1 MGDKELNKKPYPQ
14 QVIDYLNEL
23 GAYGISIG
31 MSAKEYWEDDPKYI
45 LNFIKAEEIRQR
57 KRNNE
62 LWLQGFYVYNAIGN
76 LVPILNPF
84 SKEHKARPYM
94 KEPIPLTEEE
104 KKEQEYRKEQR
115 IIAYFDSLVGKKLGG

>member
-1 MGDKELNKKPYPQ
+1 M
-14 QVIDYLNEL
+14 IDYLNEL